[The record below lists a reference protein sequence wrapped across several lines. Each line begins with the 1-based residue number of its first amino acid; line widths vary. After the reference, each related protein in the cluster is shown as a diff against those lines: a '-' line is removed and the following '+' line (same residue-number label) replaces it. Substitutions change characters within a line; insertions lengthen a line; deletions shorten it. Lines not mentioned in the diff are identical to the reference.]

1 MVVFAYFSWFRKGNP
16 YALIVLKNWNK
27 GEITIQALVTVS
39 SVLIQRIQ
47 SFKFSPARR
56 TLHSDS
62 RHYETTLNALTP
74 EVIEFTISSF
84 VFFAAVI

>member
-1 MVVFAYFSWFRKGNP
+1 MVFAHFNWFRKGNL

-27 GEITIQALVTVS
+27 GEIIFQGLVTVS
-39 SVLIQRIQ
+39 SVVFQRIQ
-47 SFKFSPARR
+47 SFKFSPIRR

-62 RHYETTLNALTP
+62 RHDEMTLNALTP
-74 EVIEFTISSF
+74 EVIEFTVSSF